1 MEEREKGRENNTKG
15 FSFGVSYSLVR
26 VISKNVYFFPLF
38 EFYFMVGGIC
48 NIRATP
54 LTNI

>member
-26 VISKNVYFFPLF
+26 AISKNVYFFPLF